1 MQDRQLTDR
10 LHSLAKEKYR
20 PDRSLYTSLL
30 LADACVIAKETGLSL
45 RQVECAALAAEILP
59 ERYSRNQKSLSCA
72 DQLKL
77 LQSHV
82 AIIGL
87 GGLGGAVT
95 EILARLGVGVLTLV
109 DGDVFDESNLNR
121 QLLSSP
127 ARIGEKK
134 AIVAGA
140 RVLEI
145 NPAVEALAIAEFF
158 TAERSESILTGVQLA
173 VDCLDNIPA
182 RFMLEEACRK
192 AAIPMVSAAIAG
204 SSGQATAVFPS
215 DPGLRLIYGS
225 PEKAPLKGVEASL
238 GTLPFAAVY
247 MAAVEC
253 AEITTILL
261 GRPPELRNRLF
272 LAALSDH
279 SSELLD
285 LNTQVEDIPY
295 QK

>member
-1 MQDRQLTDR
+1 MENRHLTDL
-10 LHSLAKEKYR
+10 LHTFAKEKCR
-20 PDRSLYTSLL
+20 PDHSSYASLL
-30 LADACVIAKETGLSL
+30 LADAYAITEETGLSL
-45 RQVECAALAAEILP
+45 RQVECAALSEEILP

-72 DQLKL
+72 DQLRL

-95 EILARLGVGVLTLV
+95 EILARLGVGGLTLV

-127 ARIGEKK
+127 ARIGAKK
-134 AIVAGA
+134 SLVAGA

-145 NPAVEALAIAEFF
+145 NPAVEARTIAEFF
-158 TAERSESILTGVQLA
+158 TAANGAALLTGVQLA

-182 RFMLEEACRK
+182 RFMLEDACRK
-192 AAIPMVSAAIAG
+192 AGIPMVSAAIAG
-204 SSGQATAVFPS
+204 ASGQATAIFPS
-215 DPGLRLIYGS
+215 DPGLKLIYGA
-225 PEKAPLKGVEASL
+225 PEKAPQKGLEASL
-238 GTLPFAAVY
+238 GTLPFAALY

-253 AEITTILL
+253 AEITTLLL

-272 LAALSDH
+272 LAEVDDH
-279 SSELLD
+279 TSELVD
-285 LNTQVEDIPY
+285 LY
-295 QK
+295 G